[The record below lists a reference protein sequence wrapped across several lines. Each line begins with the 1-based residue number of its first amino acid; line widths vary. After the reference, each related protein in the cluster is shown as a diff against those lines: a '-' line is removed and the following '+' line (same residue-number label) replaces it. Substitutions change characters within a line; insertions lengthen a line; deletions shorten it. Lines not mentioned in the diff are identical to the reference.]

1 MRMRRIRNNK
11 ILREMTE
18 ETSLD
23 VKDFIYPLFVV
34 EGEKI
39 KREIP
44 SLVDQYH
51 YSVDMFDDE
60 IKELESLGIKA
71 VILFGIPDK
80 KDSVG
85 SGAYDENGIVQ
96 RAVREIKKNHPDFI
110 VITDVCMCEYT
121 DHGHCGIL
129 DDCGCVI
136 NDETIKYIART
147 ALSHAKAG
155 ADIVAP
161 SDMMDFRV
169 RAIREALDEN
179 GFKNVPI
186 MSYAAKYA
194 SAYYGPFRDA
204 AGSAP
209 SFGDR
214 KGYQM
219 DFHNSD
225 EAMKEVEL
233 DLEEDADF
241 IIVKPALAYLDI
253 IRRVKETFNTN
264 LVVYNVSGEYAMI
277 KEAVKKGLLNESIIY
292 ENMIAMKRAGA
303 KLIITYQGKVQCR
316 HLQIAVLP
324 CFLHQLN

>member
-11 ILREMTE
+11 ILREMTQ

-34 EGEKI
+34 EGENI

-51 YSVDMFDDE
+51 YSVDMLDAE
-60 IKELESLGIKA
+60 IKELESLGIRA

-96 RAVREIKKNHPDFI
+96 RAVREIKKKHPDFI

-179 GFKNVPI
+179 GFKNLPI

-277 KEAVKKGLLNESIIY
+277 KEAIKKGLLNESIIY

-303 KLIITYQGKVQCR
+303 KLIITYHAKEMAR
-316 HLQIAVLP
+316 LLKERA
-324 CFLHQLN
+324 

>member
-51 YSVDMFDDE
+51 YSVDMLDDE
-60 IKELESLGIKA
+60 IKELENLGIKA

-233 DLEEDADF
+233 DIEEDADF

-303 KLIITYQGKVQCR
+303 KLIITYHAKEMAR
-316 HLQIAVLP
+316 LLKERA
-324 CFLHQLN
+324 

>member
-11 ILREMTE
+11 ILREMTQ

-34 EGEKI
+34 EGENI

-51 YSVDMFDDE
+51 YSVDMLDAE
-60 IKELESLGIKA
+60 IKELENLGIRA

-96 RAVREIKKNHPDFI
+96 RAVREIKKKHPDFI

-129 DDCGCVI
+129 DDCGCVK

-253 IRRVKETFNTN
+253 IRRVEETFNTN

-277 KEAVKKGLLNESIIY
+277 KEAIKKGLLNESIIY

-303 KLIITYQGKVQCR
+303 KLIITYHAKEMAR
-316 HLQIAVLP
+316 LLKERA
-324 CFLHQLN
+324 

>member
-11 ILREMTE
+11 ILRGMTE

-51 YSVDMFDDE
+51 YSVDMLDDE
-60 IKELESLGIKA
+60 IKELENLGIKA

-277 KEAVKKGLLNESIIY
+277 KEAIKKGLLNESIIY

-303 KLIITYQGKVQCR
+303 KLIITYHAKEMARLLKERV
-316 HLQIAVLP
+316 
-324 CFLHQLN
+324 

>member
-34 EGEKI
+34 EGENI

-51 YSVDMFDDE
+51 YSVDMLDAE
-60 IKELESLGIKA
+60 IKELERLGIRA

-277 KEAVKKGLLNESIIY
+277 KEAIEKGLLNESIIY

-303 KLIITYQGKVQCR
+303 KLIITYHAKEMAR
-316 HLQIAVLP
+316 LLKERA
-324 CFLHQLN
+324 

>member
-51 YSVDMFDDE
+51 YSVDMLDDE

-303 KLIITYQGKVQCR
+303 KLIITYHAKEMAR
-316 HLQIAVLP
+316 LLKERA
-324 CFLHQLN
+324 

>member
-51 YSVDMFDDE
+51 YSVDMLEDE

-303 KLIITYQGKVQCR
+303 KLIITYHAKEMAR
-316 HLQIAVLP
+316 LLKERA
-324 CFLHQLN
+324 

>member
-44 SLVDQYH
+44 SLVNQYH
-51 YSVDMFDDE
+51 YSVDMLDDE

-147 ALSHAKAG
+147 AFSHAKAG

-241 IIVKPALAYLDI
+241 IIVKPALAYLDV

-277 KEAVKKGLLNESIIY
+277 KEAIKKGLLNESIIY

-303 KLIITYQGKVQCR
+303 KLIITYHAKEMAR
-316 HLQIAVLP
+316 LLKERA
-324 CFLHQLN
+324 

>member
-11 ILREMTE
+11 ILREMTQ

-34 EGEKI
+34 EGENI

-51 YSVDMFDDE
+51 YSVDMLDAE
-60 IKELESLGIKA
+60 IEELESLGIRA

-96 RAVREIKKNHPDFI
+96 RAVREIKKKHPDFI

-219 DFHNSD
+219 DFHNSN

-277 KEAVKKGLLNESIIY
+277 KEAIKKGLLNESIIY

-303 KLIITYQGKVQCR
+303 KLIITYHAKEMAR
-316 HLQIAVLP
+316 LLKERA
-324 CFLHQLN
+324 

>member
-11 ILREMTE
+11 ILREMTQ

-34 EGEKI
+34 EGENI

-44 SLVDQYH
+44 SLVHQYH
-51 YSVDMFDDE
+51 YSVDMLDAE
-60 IKELESLGIKA
+60 IKELESLGIRA

-85 SGAYDENGIVQ
+85 SGAYDANGIVQ
-96 RAVREIKKNHPDFI
+96 RAVREIKKKHPDFI

-277 KEAVKKGLLNESIIY
+277 KEAIKKGLLNESIIY

-303 KLIITYQGKVQCR
+303 KLIITYHAKEMAR
-316 HLQIAVLP
+316 LLKERA
-324 CFLHQLN
+324 

>member
-11 ILREMTE
+11 ILREMTQE
-18 ETSLD
+18 ASLD

-34 EGEKI
+34 EGENI

-51 YSVDMFDDE
+51 YSVDMLDAE
-60 IKELESLGIKA
+60 IKELENLGIRA

-96 RAVREIKKNHPDFI
+96 RAVREIKKKHPDFI

-277 KEAVKKGLLNESIIY
+277 KEAIKKGLLNESIIY

-303 KLIITYQGKVQCR
+303 KLIITYHAKEMAR
-316 HLQIAVLP
+316 LLKERA
-324 CFLHQLN
+324 

>member
-11 ILREMTE
+11 ILREMTQ

-34 EGEKI
+34 EGENI

-51 YSVDMFDDE
+51 YSVDMLDAE
-60 IKELESLGIKA
+60 IEELESLGIRA
-71 VILFGIPDK
+71 VMLFGIPDK

-96 RAVREIKKNHPDFI
+96 RAVREIKKKHPDFI

-277 KEAVKKGLLNESIIY
+277 KEAIKKGLLNESIIY

-303 KLIITYQGKVQCR
+303 KLIITYHAKEMAR
-316 HLQIAVLP
+316 LLKERA
-324 CFLHQLN
+324 

>member
-11 ILREMTE
+11 ILREMTQE
-18 ETSLD
+18 AIVE

-34 EGEKI
+34 EGKNI

-44 SLVDQYH
+44 SLVDQYQ
-51 YSVDMFDDE
+51 YSVDMLDDE
-60 IKELESLGIKA
+60 IKELKELGIRA
-71 VILFGIPDK
+71 VILFGIPDH
-80 KDSVG
+80 KDSCAT
-85 SGAYDENGIVQ
+85 SAFEDDGIIQ
-96 RAVREIKKNHPDFI
+96 RATREIKKHHPDFI

-129 DDCGCVI
+129 TETGEVN
-136 NDETIKYIART
+136 NDETIKYIAKI
-147 ALSHAKAG
+147 ALSQARAG
-155 ADIVAP
+155 ADVVAP

-169 RAIREALDEN
+169 RAIREELDNN
-179 GFKNVPI
+179 GFKNIPI

-194 SAYYGPFRDA
+194 SSYYGPFRDA

-233 DLEEDADF
+233 DLDEDADF

-253 IRRVKETFNTN
+253 VRRVKENFNTN

-277 KEAVKKGLLNESIIY
+277 KEAVKRGILSENIIY

-303 KLIITYQGKVQCR
+303 KLIISYHAKEMAKLLKEQR
-316 HLQIAVLP
+316 
-324 CFLHQLN
+324 

>member
-11 ILREMTE
+11 ILRGMTE

-51 YSVDMFDDE
+51 YSVDMLDDE
-60 IKELESLGIKA
+60 IKELENLGIKA

-277 KEAVKKGLLNESIIY
+277 KEAIKKGLLNESIIY

-303 KLIITYQGKVQCR
+303 KLIITYHAKEMAR
-316 HLQIAVLP
+316 LLKERA
-324 CFLHQLN
+324 

>member
-11 ILREMTE
+11 VLREMTQE
-18 ETSLD
+18 AIVE

-34 EGEKI
+34 EGKNI

-44 SLVDQYH
+44 SLVDQYQ
-51 YSVDMFDDE
+51 YSVDMLDDE
-60 IKELESLGIKA
+60 IKELKELGIRA
-71 VILFGIPDK
+71 VILFGIPDH
-80 KDSVG
+80 KDSCAT
-85 SGAYDENGIVQ
+85 SAFEDDGIIQ
-96 RAVREIKKNHPDFI
+96 RATREIKKHHPDFI

-129 DDCGCVI
+129 TETGEVN
-136 NDETIKYIART
+136 NDETIKYIAKI
-147 ALSHAKAG
+147 ALSQARAG
-155 ADIVAP
+155 ADVVAP

-169 RAIREALDEN
+169 RAIREELDNN
-179 GFKNVPI
+179 GFKNIPI

-194 SAYYGPFRDA
+194 SSYYGPFRDA

-233 DLEEDADF
+233 DLDEDADF

-253 IRRVKETFNTN
+253 VRRVKENFNTN

-277 KEAVKKGLLNESIIY
+277 KEAVKRGILSENIIY

-303 KLIITYQGKVQCR
+303 KLIISYHAKEMAKLLKEQR
-316 HLQIAVLP
+316 
-324 CFLHQLN
+324 

>member
-11 ILREMTE
+11 VLREMTE

-51 YSVDMFDDE
+51 YSVDMLDDE

-303 KLIITYQGKVQCR
+303 KLIITYHAKEMAR
-316 HLQIAVLP
+316 LLKERA
-324 CFLHQLN
+324 

>member
-11 ILREMTE
+11 ILREMTQ

-34 EGEKI
+34 EGENI

-51 YSVDMFDDE
+51 YSVDMLDAE
-60 IKELESLGIKA
+60 IKELESLGISA

-277 KEAVKKGLLNESIIY
+277 KEAIKKGLLNESIIY

-303 KLIITYQGKVQCR
+303 KLIITYHAKEMAR
-316 HLQIAVLP
+316 LLKERA
-324 CFLHQLN
+324 

>member
-51 YSVDMFDDE
+51 YSVDMLDDE

-233 DLEEDADF
+233 DLEEDVDF

-303 KLIITYQGKVQCR
+303 KLIITYHAKEMAR
-316 HLQIAVLP
+316 LLKERA
-324 CFLHQLN
+324 

>member
-11 ILREMTE
+11 ILREMTQE
-18 ETSLD
+18 AILE

-34 EGEKI
+34 EGKNI

-44 SLVDQYH
+44 SLVDQYQ
-51 YSVDMFDDE
+51 YSVDMLDDE
-60 IKELESLGIKA
+60 IKELKELGIRA
-71 VILFGIPDK
+71 VILFGIPDH
-80 KDSVG
+80 KDSCAT
-85 SGAYDENGIVQ
+85 SAFEDDGIIQ
-96 RAVREIKKNHPDFI
+96 RATREIKKHHPDFI

-129 DDCGCVI
+129 TETGEVN
-136 NDETIKYIART
+136 NDETIKYIAKI
-147 ALSHAKAG
+147 ALSQARAG
-155 ADIVAP
+155 ADVVAP

-169 RAIREALDEN
+169 RAIREELDNN
-179 GFKNVPI
+179 GFKNIPI

-194 SAYYGPFRDA
+194 SSYYGPFRDA

-233 DLEEDADF
+233 DLDEDADF

-253 IRRVKETFNTN
+253 VRRVKENFNTN

-277 KEAVKKGLLNESIIY
+277 KEAVKRGILSENIIY

-303 KLIITYQGKVQCR
+303 KLIISYHAKEMARLLKEQR
-316 HLQIAVLP
+316 
-324 CFLHQLN
+324 

>member
-51 YSVDMFDDE
+51 YSVDMLDDE

-277 KEAVKKGLLNESIIY
+277 KEAIKKGLLNESIIY

-303 KLIITYQGKVQCR
+303 KLIITYHAKEMATLLKER
-316 HLQIAVLP
+316 A
-324 CFLHQLN
+324 

>member
-11 ILREMTE
+11 ILREMTQ

-34 EGEKI
+34 ESENI

-51 YSVDMFDDE
+51 YSVDMLDAE
-60 IKELESLGIKA
+60 IKELESLGIRA

-96 RAVREIKKNHPDFI
+96 RAVREIKKKHPDFI

-277 KEAVKKGLLNESIIY
+277 KEAIKKGLLNESIIY

-303 KLIITYQGKVQCR
+303 KLIITYHAKEMAR
-316 HLQIAVLP
+316 LLKERA
-324 CFLHQLN
+324 

>member
-11 ILREMTE
+11 ILREMTQ

-34 EGEKI
+34 EGENI

-51 YSVDMFDDE
+51 YSVDMLDAE
-60 IKELESLGIKA
+60 IKELESLGIRA

-85 SGAYDENGIVQ
+85 SGAYDANGIVQ

-179 GFKNVPI
+179 GFENVPI

-277 KEAVKKGLLNESIIY
+277 KEAIKKGLLNESIIY

-303 KLIITYQGKVQCR
+303 KLIITYHAKEMAR
-316 HLQIAVLP
+316 LLKERA
-324 CFLHQLN
+324 

>member
-11 ILREMTE
+11 ILREMTQ

-34 EGEKI
+34 EGENI

-51 YSVDMFDDE
+51 YSVDMLDAE
-60 IKELESLGIKA
+60 IKELESLGIRA

-96 RAVREIKKNHPDFI
+96 RAVREIKKKHPDFI

-253 IRRVKETFNTN
+253 VRRVKETFNTK

-277 KEAVKKGLLNESIIY
+277 KEAIKKGLLNESIIY

-303 KLIITYQGKVQCR
+303 KLIITYHAKEMAR
-316 HLQIAVLP
+316 LLKERA
-324 CFLHQLN
+324 

>member
-11 ILREMTE
+11 ILREMTQ

-34 EGEKI
+34 EGENI

-51 YSVDMFDDE
+51 YSVDMLDAE
-60 IKELESLGIKA
+60 IKELESLGIRA

-96 RAVREIKKNHPDFI
+96 RAVREIKKKHPDFI

-194 SAYYGPFRDA
+194 SAYYGPFRDCLLYTSPSPRDVEESRMPS
-204 AGSAP
+204 SA
-209 SFGDR
+209 
-214 KGYQM
+214 
-219 DFHNSD
+219 
-225 EAMKEVEL
+225 
-233 DLEEDADF
+233 
-241 IIVKPALAYLDI
+241 
-253 IRRVKETFNTN
+253 
-264 LVVYNVSGEYAMI
+264 
-277 KEAVKKGLLNESIIY
+277 
-292 ENMIAMKRAGA
+292 
-303 KLIITYQGKVQCR
+303 
-316 HLQIAVLP
+316 
-324 CFLHQLN
+324 

>member
-51 YSVDMFDDE
+51 YSVDMLDDE
-60 IKELESLGIKA
+60 IKELERLGIKA

-136 NDETIKYIART
+136 NDETIKYIAST

-214 KGYQM
+214 KSYQM

-303 KLIITYQGKVQCR
+303 KLIITYHAKEMAR
-316 HLQIAVLP
+316 LLKERA
-324 CFLHQLN
+324 

>member
-51 YSVDMFDDE
+51 YSVDMLDDE

-80 KDSVG
+80 KDT
-85 SGAYDENGIVQ
+85 
-96 RAVREIKKNHPDFI
+96 DFI

-303 KLIITYQGKVQCR
+303 KLIITYHAKEMAR
-316 HLQIAVLP
+316 LLKERA
-324 CFLHQLN
+324 

>member
-11 ILREMTE
+11 ILREMTQ

-34 EGEKI
+34 EGENI

-51 YSVDMFDDE
+51 YSVDMLDAE
-60 IKELESLGIKA
+60 IKELESLGISA

-179 GFKNVPI
+179 RFKNVPI

-277 KEAVKKGLLNESIIY
+277 KEAIKKGLLNESIIY

-303 KLIITYQGKVQCR
+303 KLIITYHAKEMAR
-316 HLQIAVLP
+316 LLKERA
-324 CFLHQLN
+324 